1 MHKESFSYIER
12 NENMFINIYYLVQRE
27 TKFIVS
33 TLINKNGSSRVLSS
47 PRNARDASACAAHTD
62 AERDGYSG

>member
-1 MHKESFSYIER
+1 MFR
-12 NENMFINIYYLVQRE
+12 NILQRV
-27 TKFIVS
+27 TKFIVK
-33 TLINKNGSSRVLSS
+33 TLINKKGSSRVLSS